1 MYKFKTIDKK
11 SEGNFTDKGSKFPTY
26 AFEVYNE
33 EDIKNYLNEVKTIH
47 PKATHH
53 CYAYQ
58 LGLDKNNYRA
68 NDDGEPTGSAG
79 RPILGQIYSNQL
91 TNILIIVVRYYGGT
105 KLGVSGLIN
114 AYKKSAQNA
123 IENATIV
130 EKEQQVKLIVKSDY
144 LQIND
149 LLNFLKKNKINKPQQ
164 IFDAECTIIFT
175 VPKSLKKSIS
185 LWLNNKSFTFTEEE
199 TL

>member
-11 SEGNFTDKGSKFPTY
+11 SEGNFSDKGSKFPTY

-33 EDIKNYLNEVKTIH
+33 EDIKNCLNEVKTIH

-79 RPILGQIYSNQL
+79 RPILGQIYSNEL

-130 EKEQQVKLIVKSDY
+130 EKEQQVKLIVKSNY

-199 TL
+199 IL